1 VVRAGYRVAEVPI
14 TFVERERGES
24 KMSGA
29 IVREALLHITRW
41 GIAYRGRQLAGLL
54 RRDPTPATPSGS

>member
-1 VVRAGYRVAEVPI
+1 MREVPI

-29 IVREALLHITRW
+29 IVREALWRVTQW
-41 GIAYRGRQLAGLL
+41 GVAHRADELRALVRAGSS
-54 RRDPTPATPSGS
+54 R